1 MIECL
6 QNEEYNIKL
15 IDFGQSKLAI
25 DIAQT
30 KVGTVVS
37 MAP

>member
-6 QNEEYNIKL
+6 KNGEYNVKL

-25 DIAQT
+25 DIAYT